1 MRAIASLVGMVVLL
15 VGGGTVG
22 AVSPLNDPEEYPPD
36 AIVNLIDPAS
46 CDPASISGVIAV
58 VEGASSVTLTVILTD
73 ETAETTEPA
82 GLLRQA
88 PDDEIDLQV
97 LPPVQS
103 VNPIVVAGDLLGS
116 VSGTADGEG
125 ALDYTIP
132 IEPDRFGTIAVV
144 ANGRDSLG
152 QPFSLRTNTE
162 IFACPPGELPR
173 TGNSGMTTWL
183 QIGAIAVIA
192 GIILAAAA
200 RRRHLRTTT

>member
-1 MRAIASLVGMVVLL
+1 MRAVALLVGVWVLL

-22 AVSPLNDPEEYPPD
+22 AVSPDDPEEYPPD
-36 AIVNLIDPAS
+36 AIVNLIDPAG
-46 CDPASISGVIAV
+46 CDPASISGLIAV

-73 ETAETTEPA
+73 ETNDTTQPA

-97 LPPVQS
+97 LPPVQT
-103 VNPIVVAGDLLGS
+103 VNPIIVAGEELGS

-132 IEPDRFGTIAVV
+132 IKPDRFGTIAVV

-152 QPFSLRTNTE
+152 RPFSLRTNTE